1 VEKENLLEGNKILI
15 VDDESDVLETLQ
27 DLLTMCE
34 VSKASSFE
42 EAQQIMNSQEFDLLI
57 LDIMGVDGYKLLE
70 IAHQK
75 KITTVML
82 TAHALNPEDTKKSL
96 EKGAAY
102 YLPKEEMVN
111 IAKHLSDVLAAQKE
125 GKSTWFSWLDKFASL
140 YDKKFGSDWQDNDK
154 NFWDKFKYYY

>member
-42 EAQQIMNSQEFDLLI
+42 EAQQIMNSQE
-57 LDIMGVDGYKLLE
+57 YKLLE